1 MVSVL
6 LYVRF
11 YCFFFFFLMIRRPP
25 RSTRTDTLFP
35 YTTLFRSPLHPRVDG
50 PTITP
55 ASAAASASPAYPSE
69 DRMMDANPF
78 SPNYS
83 PPPVD
88 DQPEPAPKAAAKPAP
103 LITEPG
109 AYPDIDIDDYHHNA
123 NQIGRA
129 HV

>member
-1 MVSVL
+1 MRISDWSSDVCSSDL
-6 LYVRF
+6 
-11 YCFFFFFLMIRRPP
+11 
-25 RSTRTDTLFP
+25 
-35 YTTLFRSPLHPRVDG
+35 
-50 PTITP
+50 
-55 ASAAASASPAYPSE
+55 YPSE

-109 AYPDIDIDDYHHNA
+109 AYPDIDIDDYPHNA
-123 NQIGRA
+123 NLLPGPSLSASGAKTTINRSTPHLCAANTPTHRSEERRGGNN
-129 HV
+129 